1 MEQQPAIDLQKLIG
15 LINDPSAKIKID
27 GLRAIDN
34 IKDWSFYSTAEIK
47 QLFETLDQNINY
59 PRSDVRL
66 HVEHAHSKVK
76 KALGELMTNNPL
88 DFASSISAEL
98 VSSDEEPASK
108 SHRSNQQTPHEAQKS
123 LKSYAKETLE
133 NSAAGIISSVGQQ
146 EYDDNANENQNA
158 PDAQQPAHAP
168 DSREAKNAA
177 LKSKASSNKAK
188 PQMIVVYASPETKI
202 TWFFLTLLSLAI
214 FAIFLFTAYPQITS
228 NTGAGKIAMGL
239 TAAYLFF
246 LLCPVSYISS
256 GAKVRLAL
264 TSLIGT
270 VFYLSFSSGLGV
282 DFQLTEKI
290 MQLNLP
296 PLPETLNLNEFI
308 IKISIL
314 LTIVSTTIIFLADE
328 HLGRGYRI
336 FLFML
341 GVYSMASIGENL
353 MTSAGVKE
361 IFLENGGIGQKIP
374 FIYLKPFYFAV
385 NIFLPLGLI
394 ILLFEFLSDLF
405 EFSFRKL
412 FTTFTS
418 IALVAGSCVFYFYYL
433 NDFSVVNVSN
443 IVFAQT
449 INIDKISSADFYG
462 SVHTFMAQKGD
473 VKESVLDRLRVA
485 RAEIYS
491 NAEVEPENKIPE
503 KILPGPLKNPCISPN
518 GYYLTFVAYDGKK
531 SDIMF
536 YNLKTR
542 GETKAVI
549 DDGSFNDFPVFS
561 PASDKI
567 AFISNKS
574 GADNIYV
581 INIDKSALK
590 QLTNT
595 ATQKSHL
602 IWAPQRNSLSYLEN
616 GSLIRLPLES
626 NRNEYN
632 DPKEKAKLLSA
643 VIDKL
648 IPNVKPLC
656 DISSLK
662 PDVINIKFKTASKN
676 LAEVF
681 QEIAAV
687 MITAAKIFEETSGIE
702 KICVNVIYFN
712 ERIEITTIPA
722 IVKQNIEDVKF
733 VNAERIKIWL
743 KNSTVYINEK
753 VKTFE

>member
-1 MEQQPAIDLQKLIG
+1 MEQQPVIDLQKLIG

-34 IKDWSFYSTAEIK
+34 IKDWSVYSTAEIK
-47 QLFETLDQNINY
+47 QLFEILDQNINY

-66 HVEHAHSKVK
+66 HVEHAHAKVK

-88 DFASSISAEL
+88 DFASSISEEL
-98 VSSDEEPASK
+98 VSDDEEPASK
-108 SHRSNQQTPHEAQKS
+108 NRRANQQTHHDAQKS
-123 LKSYAKETLE
+123 VKSYAKETLD
-133 NSAAGIISSVGQQ
+133 NSAAGIISGI
-146 EYDDNANENQNA
+146 EENESGGGGDGNQTSPQA
-158 PDAQQPAHAP
+158 QPANAP

-177 LKSKASSNKAK
+177 LKSKASAKAK
-188 PQMIVVYASPETKI
+188 PQMIVVYSSPETKI
-202 TWFFLTLLSLAI
+202 TRFFLTLLSLAV
-214 FAIFLFTAYPQITS
+214 FAIFLFTAYPQITA
-228 NTGAGKIAMGL
+228 NTDAGKIAMGL

-246 LLCPVSYISS
+246 LLCPVTYISS

-264 TSLIGT
+264 ISLIGT

-282 DFQLTEKI
+282 DFQLAERFK
-290 MQLNLP
+290 QLNFP

-328 HLGRGYRI
+328 HLGRGYRL

-341 GVYSMASIGENL
+341 GAYSMASVGENL

-385 NIFLPLGLI
+385 NIFLPLCLI
-394 ILLFEFLSDLF
+394 TLLFEFLSDLF

-412 FTTFTS
+412 FATLTS
-418 IALVAGSCVFYFYYL
+418 IVLVAGSCAFYFYYL

-449 INIDKISSADFYG
+449 INIDKIASSDFYG

-473 VKESVLDRLRVA
+473 IKESVLDRLRVA

-531 SDIMF
+531 SDVMF

-632 DPKEKAKLLSA
+632 DPKEKAKLLST

-648 IPNVKPLC
+648 FPNVNPLC

-687 MITAAKIFEETSGIE
+687 MITAAKIFEESSGIE
-702 KICVNVIYFN
+702 KICVNVVYFN

-722 IVKQNIEDVKF
+722 IVKQNIEEVKF

-743 KNSTVYINEK
+743 KNSTVYINDK